1 MDRISELIMNIDSTK
16 DIAAEGDVGINETDR
31 NRRKNEDMA
40 KDSDEDELDDDEFE
54 VDRILNVAAI
64 DGEVKYQIRWKGY
77 GSDEDS
83 WEPEWNLETA
93 RIILDEYIATHQ
105 EEVKKAQNSVSTQK
119 KLRKR
124 CGRQMKLQ
132 NKGNKKLRQS
142 SSSEYSETSKTLS
155 VRSRRKVKMEYG
167 DNIRNRNNS
176 DSDEDYEEVFK
187 KRESRYRTGH
197 TKLERTKIVSLSK
210 DKQEKP
216 LTKNLSPKKAKNA
229 WLYDDVEDADSD
241 VSEGSGRVRKSDV
254 LLGKKKENN
263 HLKEKGAMEKKNV
276 SMAAAEK
283 QCESHLNEKVMIL
296 MNHKKQ
302 KGKGETPTKDDVLEE
317 DYEPKVEFIGI
328 VQCQGGAVKVVYT
341 KKDET
346 RAHVVSVR
354 EAFEIDG
361 FGLLQYFISRC
372 EFGEPKDSNV

>member
-1 MDRISELIMNIDSTK
+1 
-16 DIAAEGDVGINETDR
+16 
-31 NRRKNEDMA
+31 
-40 KDSDEDELDDDEFE
+40 
-54 VDRILNVAAI
+54 
-64 DGEVKYQIRWKGY
+64 
-77 GSDEDS
+77 
-83 WEPEWNLETA
+83 
-93 RIILDEYIATHQ
+93 
-105 EEVKKAQNSVSTQK
+105 
-119 KLRKR
+119 
-124 CGRQMKLQ
+124 
-132 NKGNKKLRQS
+132 
-142 SSSEYSETSKTLS
+142 
-155 VRSRRKVKMEYG
+155 
-167 DNIRNRNNS
+167 
-176 DSDEDYEEVFK
+176 
-187 KRESRYRTGH
+187 
-197 TKLERTKIVSLSK
+197 
-210 DKQEKP
+210 
-216 LTKNLSPKKAKNA
+216 
-229 WLYDDVEDADSD
+229 
-241 VSEGSGRVRKSDV
+241 
-254 LLGKKKENN
+254 
-263 HLKEKGAMEKKNV
+263 MEKKNV